1 MCNHLSQL
9 QPALEVPVVAPPP
22 TARRLR
28 ADGATVGARLAA
40 PTFVLLWSS
49 AFIAGTV
56 GLRSAPPLLLTLIRL
71 AAAGVIL
78 ALVAWVTRA
87 RWPRGRELGHVIV
100 AGLLL
105 QAAQFG
111 GFYWAMSLGLP
122 AALTALIQGL
132 TPVLTA
138 TAAWLLLGERTSPT
152 QRLGFVLGAAGVV
165 LAVAGRMDVH
175 AGVRAALIP
184 AAVGLVGGGLGML
197 YQQRYCRGMDL
208 RTGTAT
214 QLLASVPVLALL
226 AFTVEHPEVS
236 RPLSLAGSL
245 AWLVLVNSIGA
256 FLLMYTMLRH
266 RPASAVSSL
275 FFLTPAVTAVLA
287 FIFLGQGLGWATVAG
302 LVVSG
307 AGVTLATRQPRAAE
321 AAPAVGTAPARA
333 AGTAPDAGTAPA
345 LAAGAVPAAGT
356 GREAGTAPGRVRAG
370 APD

>member
-1 MCNHLSQL
+1 M
-9 QPALEVPVVAPPP
+9 
-22 TARRLR
+22 
-28 ADGATVGARLAA
+28 AA
-40 PTFVLLWSS
+40 PAFVLLWSS

-56 GLRSAPPLLLTLIRL
+56 GLRSAPPLLLTLLRL

-78 ALVAWVTRA
+78 SVAALVTRA
-87 RWPRGRELGHVIV
+87 PWPRGRQLGHVIV

-138 TAAWLLLGERTSPT
+138 TAAWALLGERTSRI

-175 AGVRAALIP
+175 AGVGAALLP
-184 AAVGLVGGGLGML
+184 AAVGLAGGGLGLL
-197 YQQRYCRGMDL
+197 YQQRYCADMDL
-208 RTGTAT
+208 RAGTAT
-214 QLLASVPVLALL
+214 QLLASVPVLGVLALS
-226 AFTVEHPEVS
+226 VERPEVS
-236 RPLSLAGSL
+236 HPAALAGSL

-256 FLLMYTMLRH
+256 FLLMYAMLRR

-287 FIFLGQGLGWATVAG
+287 FIFLGEGLGWATLAG
-302 LVVSG
+302 LAVSG
-307 AGVTLATRQPRAAE
+307 AGVTLATRQPRAPA
-321 AAPAVGTAPARA
+321 AAPAPEARA
-333 AGTAPDAGTAPA
+333 AEARA
-345 LAAGAVPAAGT
+345 LARRGAG
-356 GREAGTAPGRVRAG
+356 APGRVRAG
-370 APD
+370 ARD

>member
-1 MCNHLSQL
+1 
-9 QPALEVPVVAPPP
+9 
-22 TARRLR
+22 
-28 ADGATVGARLAA
+28 
-40 PTFVLLWSS
+40 
-49 AFIAGTV
+49 
-56 GLRSAPPLLLTLIRL
+56 
-71 AAAGVIL
+71 
-78 ALVAWVTRA
+78 
-87 RWPRGRELGHVIV
+87 V

-138 TAAWLLLGERTSPT
+138 TAAWLLLGERTGRL

-175 AGVRAALIP
+175 AGVAAALLP
-184 AAVGLVGGGLGML
+184 AAVGLIGGGLGML
-197 YQQRYCRGMDL
+197 YQQRYCAGMDL

-214 QLLASVPVLALL
+214 QLLASLPVLGLL
-226 AFTVEHPEVS
+226 AFTVERPEVS
-236 RPLSLAGSL
+236 HPLSLAWSL

-256 FLLMYTMLRH
+256 FLLMYTMLRS

-287 FIFLGQGLGWATVAG
+287 FIFLGEGLGWTTVAG

-307 AGVTLATRQPRAAE
+307 AGVTLATRQTRARAAASPRE
-321 AAPAVGTAPARA
+321 TAAPAAAPAAPARA
-333 AGTAPDAGTAPA
+333 APRE
-345 LAAGAVPAAGT
+345 AAASAVPAGAAPRQAG
-356 GREAGTAPGRVRAG
+356 RRPG
-370 APD
+370 

>member
-1 MCNHLSQL
+1 VAATPWS
-9 QPALEVPVVAPPP
+9 ALRSVPRSA
-22 TARRLR
+22 LR
-28 ADGATVGARLAA
+28 PAA
-40 PTFVLLWSS
+40 PSASRPRAGGAALADRMAAPSFVLLWSS
-49 AFIAGTV
+49 AFIAGTI

-71 AAAGVIL
+71 AAAGLIL
-78 ALVAWVTRA
+78 TVAAWVTRA
-87 RWPRGRELGHVIV
+87 PWPRGRQLGHVIV

-111 GFYWAMSLGLP
+111 GFYWALSLGLP
-122 AALTALIQGL
+122 AAVVALIQGL

-138 TAAWLLLGERTSPT
+138 TAAWLLLGERTGRL

-175 AGVRAALIP
+175 GGAIAAVIP
-184 AAVGLVGGGLGML
+184 AGIGLAGSGLGLL
-197 YQQRYCRGMDL
+197 YQQRYCAGMDL

-236 RPLSLAGSL
+236 HPLSLAGSL

-256 FLLMYTMLRH
+256 VLLMYTMLR
-266 RPASAVSSL
+266 RRSASAVSSL

-287 FIFLGQGLGWATVAG
+287 FIFLGEGLSWAILAG

-307 AGVTLATRQPRAAE
+307 AGVTLATRQPRAAPAGR
-321 AAPAVGTAPARA
+321 AAPDPARPRAGDHAEDTTQSPVA
-333 AGTAPDAGTAPA
+333 AGT
-345 LAAGAVPAAGT
+345 
-356 GREAGTAPGRVRAG
+356 REQRE
-370 APD
+370 